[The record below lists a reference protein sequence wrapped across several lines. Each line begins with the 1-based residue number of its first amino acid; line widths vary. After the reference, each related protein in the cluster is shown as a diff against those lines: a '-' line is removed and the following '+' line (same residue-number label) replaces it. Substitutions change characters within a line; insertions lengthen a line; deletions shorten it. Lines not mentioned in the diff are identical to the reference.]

1 MTRYDINQEKSAG
14 IVLCCIWIFIT
25 LKLNLFYESRSSW
38 PVFFLHNITSPKLGT
53 NRNLKMMGG
62 DIICEGDMAN
72 YIGR

>member
-1 MTRYDINQEKSAG
+1 MTRYDINREKSGG

-38 PVFFLHNITSPKLGT
+38 PVFSYITSPKLGT
-53 NRNLKMMGG
+53 NLNFKMMGC
-62 DIICEGDMAN
+62 DIICEGGMAN